1 MSEKTKVGWMDRLG
15 GQGLN
20 PTQYWSWVSR
30 CTPVTPVLE
39 CQGQENQYKLE
50 AGLVNT
56 VRSSPMTELHSD
68 TLSTNKQNKTK
79 NALNP
84 MANVN
89 SKLIHGLFQLKGT
102 STISIG
108 ANILRGTQPRPCLF
122 IQAER
127 TMKSALGDKN
137 LSAKTNLWTRDPET
151 SPIWSHGPRPE
162 GFIT

>member
-1 MSEKTKVGWMDRLG
+1 M
-15 GQGLN
+15 
-20 PTQYWSWVSR
+20 
-30 CTPVTPVLE
+30 TPALA

-56 VRSSPMTELHSD
+56 VRSTPMTELHSD

-89 SKLIHGLFQLKGT
+89 PKLIHGLFQLKGT

-108 ANILRGTQPRPCLF
+108 ANILRGTRLCY
-122 IQAER
+122 
-127 TMKSALGDKN
+127 
-137 LSAKTNLWTRDPET
+137 
-151 SPIWSHGPRPE
+151 SPGLVFSSRQKGQ
-162 GFIT
+162 